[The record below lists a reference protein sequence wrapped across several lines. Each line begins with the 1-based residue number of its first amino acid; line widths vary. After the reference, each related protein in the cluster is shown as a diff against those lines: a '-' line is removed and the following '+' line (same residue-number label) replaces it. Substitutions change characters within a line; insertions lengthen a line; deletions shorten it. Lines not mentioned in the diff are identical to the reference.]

1 MMGWLLV
8 RIRAVQD
15 RIASQVMSAFC
26 MVSERPSLRLTQ
38 LNMNS
43 GTATR
48 RRGAAAIARGGEE
61 VTKHRHCYYVVATGS
76 NQEKE
81 E

>member
-15 RIASQVMSAFC
+15 RIGIASQVMSAFC

-38 LNMNS
+38 LVEFRRS
-43 GTATR
+43 GDEQAR
-48 RRGAAAIARGGEE
+48 R
-61 VTKHRHCYYVVATGS
+61 
-76 NQEKE
+76 
-81 E
+81 